1 MYHPAPSHPRR
12 PFPPRQR
19 PRQRGP
25 LRRPRHRRARPLVH
39 RPEAGM
45 NTTEYAVGT
54 LATAGFAAVLY
65 QVLRSDLVRGELRE
79 LVQRALDV
87 PL

>member
-1 MYHPAPSHPRR
+1 
-12 PFPPRQR
+12 
-19 PRQRGP
+19 
-25 LRRPRHRRARPLVH
+25 
-39 RPEAGM
+39 M

-65 QVLRSDLVRGELRE
+65 QVLSSDLVRGELRE